1 MPELNFRILDCCPV
15 FASLEEQ
22 DKSSIITI
30 CNYRKFKAKEMLF
43 MQGAKADGFCLVLSG
58 TVSTYRLGSNGK
70 EQLLH
75 ILGEGEL
82 CGEVP
87 VFEGSLYP
95 ANARAQ
101 GELEVLYIPAERFL
115 TLALEHPSILLG
127 LLAVLSKRLRK
138 FVSLIDDLSLKEVS
152 TRLARYIVELQ
163 EGSASD
169 SFELTISKTQLASQ
183 IGTIAETVS
192 RTFARMSKQSIL
204 TIKASQITILDKER
218 LFEIAQGEK
227 L

>member
-1 MPELNFRILDCCPV
+1 MSKLDFKILNCCPI
-15 FASLEEQ
+15 FASLQEQ
-22 DKSSIITI
+22 DKARIIDV
-30 CNYRKFKAKEMLF
+30 CNYRELKAKELLF
-43 MQGAKADGFCLVLSG
+43 GQGRAADGFYLILSG
-58 TVSTYRLGSNGK
+58 VVLTYRLGLSGK

-75 ILGEGEL
+75 VLGEGEL

-87 VFEGSLYP
+87 VFEGSVYP

-101 GELEVLYIPAERFL
+101 GELKVLYIPAEKF
-115 TLALEHPSILLG
+115 LALALNHPAILLG

-152 TRLARYIVELQ
+152 TRLARYLVELL
-163 EGSASD
+163 EASAGD
-169 SFELTISKTQLASQ
+169 SFELTISKTQLAAQ

-218 LFEIAQGEK
+218 LLDIAEGEK

>member
-1 MPELNFRILDCCPV
+1 MFKLDIKILDCCPI
-15 FASLEEQ
+15 FAGLEDE
-22 DKSSIITI
+22 DKASIIDI
-30 CNYRKFKAKEMLF
+30 CHYRELEPKELLF
-43 MQGAKADGFCLVLSG
+43 SQGRVADGFYLILSG
-58 TVSTYRLGSNGK
+58 VVLTYRVGVSGK

-75 ILGEGEL
+75 VLGEGEL

-87 VFEGSLYP
+87 VFEGSVYP

-101 GELEVLYIPAERFL
+101 GNLKVLYIPAEKFL
-115 TLALEHPSILLG
+115 TLALNHPAILLG

-152 TRLARYIVELQ
+152 TRLARYLVELL
-163 EGSASD
+163 EASASD
-169 SFELTISKTQLASQ
+169 SFELKISKTQLASQ

-192 RTFARMSKQSIL
+192 RTFARMNKQSIL
-204 TIKASQITILDKER
+204 TIQGSQITILNKER
-218 LFEIAQGEK
+218 LLEIAEGEK